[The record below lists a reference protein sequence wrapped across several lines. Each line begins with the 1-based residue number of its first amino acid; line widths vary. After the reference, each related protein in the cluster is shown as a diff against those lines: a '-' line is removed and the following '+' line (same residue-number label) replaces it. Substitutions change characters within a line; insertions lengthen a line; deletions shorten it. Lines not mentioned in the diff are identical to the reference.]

1 MSDKPHLRFHQTLP
15 GLSDKAHLSFFQ
27 APHELPDKPHLIF
40 FQTLPELSDKV
51 HLPFL
56 QTLPELPDKV
66 HLPFL
71 QTLSELPD
79 KVHLSFFQT
88 PHELSDKAHLIF
100 FQTLPESRNVQ
111 NSFEF
116 YPPPPHGIQ
125 LKNNLHSEEE
135 NGRKSPTLSRW
146 NYFTNRHAVSKYF
159 LSNILY
165 FHFLFSVVLH
175 RLSVFFECPDP
186 LPSYSVIL
194 PPFHSFSLFCRRF
207 PSHFSPASATEFLCL
222 FSCFPTAEKSQNNV
236 SENIKTYIY
245 KNKFISL
252 FSYLSAQIFFYY
264 NLHLLI

>member
-1 MSDKPHLRFHQTLP
+1 MSDKPHLQFHQTLP
-15 GLSDKAHLSFFQ
+15 ELS
-27 APHELPDKPHLIF
+27 DKPHLIF
-40 FQTLPELSDKV
+40 FQTLPELSDKP
-51 HLPFL
+51 HLP
-56 QTLPELPDKV
+56 
-66 HLPFL
+66 
-71 QTLSELPD
+71 
-79 KVHLSFFQT
+79 FFQT

-125 LKNNLHSEEE
+125 LKKNLHSEEE
-135 NGRKSPTLSRW
+135 NGRNPLPYHDEIILRTGMPSPNTS
-146 NYFTNRHAVSKYF
+146 SC
-159 LSNILY
+159 NILY

-186 LPSYSVIL
+186 LPAYTVIL
-194 PPFHSFSLFCRRF
+194 PPFRNFSLFCRRF
-207 PSHFSPASATEFLCL
+207 PSHFSPASATGFLCL
-222 FSCFPTAEKSQNNV
+222 FSCFPAVEKSQNNV

>member
-1 MSDKPHLRFHQTLP
+1 MNYQIRFTC
-15 GLSDKAHLSFFQ
+15 LSFR
-27 APHELPDKPHLIF
+27 PYL
-40 FQTLPELSDKV
+40 KV
-51 HLPFL
+51 GQGSL
-56 QTLPELPDKV
+56 
-66 HLPFL
+66 
-71 QTLSELPD
+71 
-79 KVHLSFFQT
+79 
-88 PHELSDKAHLIF
+88 
-100 FQTLPESRNVQ
+100 ESRSVQ
-111 NSFEF
+111 NNLAF
-116 YPPPPHGIQ
+116 YPPSPHGIQ

-135 NGRKSPTLSRW
+135 NGRNPLPYHDEIILRTGMPSPNTSSR
-146 NYFTNRHAVSKYF
+146 
-159 LSNILY
+159 NILY

-194 PPFHSFSLFCRRF
+194 PPLRSFSLFCRRF